1 MNEKNITSQL
11 IDLDDKLVETNLKI
25 TQASLIYERFI
36 NELKLNDR
44 ELTDLDLMTFREQ
57 HSSHVQIARVISD
70 LLFDD
75 ETKSEE
81 LRTELEKL
89 EKMLS
94 EQKEPEKKSA

>member
-70 LLFDD
+70 LLFDA